1 MVMTV
6 VMPGV
11 TVVVV
16 VMMIAMIVVVMKQT
30 QGTTP

>member
-11 TVVVV
+11 AMVMAIVVV
-16 VMMIAMIVVVMKQT
+16 MIVVVEQT